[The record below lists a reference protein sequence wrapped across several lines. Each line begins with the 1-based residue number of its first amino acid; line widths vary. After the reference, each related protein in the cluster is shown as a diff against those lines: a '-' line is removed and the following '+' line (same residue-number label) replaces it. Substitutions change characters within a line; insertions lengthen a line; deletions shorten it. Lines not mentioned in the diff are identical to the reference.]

1 MSTLCS
7 DLSTLVP
14 NKRGKVYAGGK
25 REEKKEVWDGICL
38 KKEIHHTAFLN
49 EDKTTLSS
57 CIQMGEHWE
66 SISHIKMELG
76 LSSTSL
82 NMQKMILD
90 VDSFSPQ
97 RRQLWG
103 SFY

>member
-1 MSTLCS
+1 MRIKL
-7 DLSTLVP
+7 LSP
-14 NKRGKVYAGGK
+14 AAYK
-25 REEKKEVWDGICL
+25 
-38 KKEIHHTAFLN
+38 
-49 EDKTTLSS
+49 
-57 CIQMGEHWE
+57 WE
-66 SISHIKMELG
+66 SISHIKMELA

-90 VDSFSPQ
+90 VDSFSPK

>member
-1 MSTLCS
+1 MRIKL
-7 DLSTLVP
+7 LSP
-14 NKRGKVYAGGK
+14 AAYK
-25 REEKKEVWDGICL
+25 
-38 KKEIHHTAFLN
+38 
-49 EDKTTLSS
+49 
-57 CIQMGEHWE
+57 WE
-66 SISHIKMELG
+66 SFSHIKMELG

-90 VDSFSPQ
+90 VDSFSPK